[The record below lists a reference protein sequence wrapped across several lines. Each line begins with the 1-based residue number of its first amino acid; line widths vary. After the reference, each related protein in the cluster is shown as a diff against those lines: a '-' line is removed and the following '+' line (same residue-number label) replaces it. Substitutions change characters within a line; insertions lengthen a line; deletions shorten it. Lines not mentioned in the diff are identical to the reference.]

1 MIYEFRNALTG
12 LFEFVDTEASAITR
26 LAEIRADYLK
36 QESDRFSIVKV
47 IAVGDDSMW
56 SIADLDNDPE
66 DCNYKMFI
74 HTTGQYESFLSLS
87 SSKAR
92 RQELIDNFMAQFETN
107 EYKMVEAPTAQPS
120 QPNIGYP
127 MIQPIT
133 TIKDF

>member
-107 EYKMVEAPTAQPS
+107 
-120 QPNIGYP
+120 
-127 MIQPIT
+127 
-133 TIKDF
+133 